1 MNIKK
6 VYVTSKG
13 VFWDKAEAE
22 KKSNRSKEFGS
33 RPGDPTE
40 LEPVLE
46 TFVLVDGDLVFSL
59 SEVNVK

>member
-1 MNIKK
+1 MNIKP

-13 VFWDKAEAE
+13 IFWDKAEAE
-22 KKSNRSKEFGS
+22 KKSNRSKEYGS

-46 TFVLVDGDLVFSL
+46 TFVLVEGDLVFSL
-59 SEVNVK
+59 SKVEVK